1 MVSRGLLI
9 QEMPSKQIAASGSV
23 DSDIDDLPY
32 PEENENDDSV
42 GNESPDEIELRER
55 RETLQSDDNKSDDQ
69 GANLP
74 ETLKDTSVQKKPK
87 KLYKSQSHSYNT
99 FEGDSAY
106 GDTPLY
112 MNELQNPR
120 REVLHDLQQ
129 PVKQL
134 QLNDSTKLL

>member
-1 MVSRGLLI
+1 
-9 QEMPSKQIAASGSV
+9 MPSKQIAASGSV
-23 DSDIDDLPY
+23 NSDIDDLPY
-32 PEENENDDSV
+32 PED
-42 GNESPDEIELRER
+42 NESPDEIELKER
-55 RETLQSDDNKSDDQ
+55 RESLQSDHKSDDQ

-74 ETLKDTSVQKKPK
+74 ETLKDTSVQKKPT

-134 QLNDSTKLL
+134 QMNDSTKMLKEASSQDLSKAYV

>member
-1 MVSRGLLI
+1 
-9 QEMPSKQIAASGSV
+9 MPSKQIAASGSIN
-23 DSDIDDLPY
+23 SDIDDLPY
-32 PEENENDDSV
+32 PED
-42 GNESPDEIELRER
+42 NESPDEIELKER
-55 RETLQSDDNKSDDQ
+55 RESLQSDHKSDDQ

-74 ETLKDTSVQKKPK
+74 ETLKDTSVQKKPT

-134 QLNDSTKLL
+134 QMNDSTKMLKEASSQDLSKAYV

>member
-1 MVSRGLLI
+1 
-9 QEMPSKQIAASGSV
+9 MPSKQIAASGSV
-23 DSDIDDLPY
+23 NSDIDDLPY
-32 PEENENDDSV
+32 PED
-42 GNESPDEIELRER
+42 NESPDEIELKER
-55 RETLQSDDNKSDDQ
+55 RESLQSDHKSDDQ

-74 ETLKDTSVQKKPK
+74 ETLKDTSVQKKPT

-134 QLNDSTKLL
+134 QMNDSTKML

>member
-1 MVSRGLLI
+1 M
-9 QEMPSKQIAASGSV
+9 
-23 DSDIDDLPY
+23 
-32 PEENENDDSV
+32 
-42 GNESPDEIELRER
+42 
-55 RETLQSDDNKSDDQ
+55 
-69 GANLP
+69 
-74 ETLKDTSVQKKPK
+74 QKKPK